1 MRVRPDA
8 GIAEA
13 HAQRIES
20 QQAANQRFAD
30 AQQQLQ
36 HLGGLQHAG
45 QSRQYTQ
52 HAGLGAVRRELW
64 RRRLGEQAAVAR
76 RHATLAASVK
86 HAYLAV
92 KALDGGIHQRLGVL
106 DAGVVEQVAQREVV
120 RPIQHHVHAL
130 QQRIHVFGGD
140 PLRHRLDLDRR
151 VQRQQPLT
159 RRIDL
164 ELADAGFGMH
174 DLPMQVAAL
183 HAVMV
188 GEAQVPYPGGG
199 QIEAGRR
206 AQATGTQHQHP
217 RLL

>member
-8 GIAEA
+8 GLAEA
-13 HAQRIES
+13 HAQRIKA
-20 QQAANQRFAD
+20 QQPPHQRLAD

-36 HLGGLQHAG
+36 HLGGLQHTG
-45 QSRQYTQ
+45 QSRQHTQ
-52 HAGLGAVRRELW
+52 HTGLGTVRRELR
-64 RRRLGEQAAVAR
+64 RRRLREQAAVAR

-86 HAYLAV
+86 HAHLAV
-92 KALDGGIHQRLGVL
+92 ETLDGGVHQRLGVL
-106 DAGVVEQVAQREVV
+106 DAGVVEQVTQREVV
-120 RPIQHHVHAL
+120 RPVQHHIHAV
-130 QQRIHVFGGD
+130 QQRIHILGRD

-151 VQRQQPLT
+151 VQRQQSLA
-159 RRIDL
+159 RGIDL

-174 DLPMQVAAL
+174 DLPVQVAAL

-188 GEAQVPYPGGG
+188 GEAQVPYPRGG
-199 QIEAGRR
+199 QIEASRR